1 MPTPTRK
8 SDRRRKQEQT
18 AHGGNCTCSGSE
30 TEDPIGQAEIATGWA
45 PYCGAAPLP
54 GEWLMHWNLD
64 PVLLLLLAF
73 GVFAS
78 FRMAGGQQP
87 RTALRYA
94 LACFAIL
101 FVSPFCALSSALF
114 TARVVHHVILATV
127 LAPLLAAAF
136 PALCRRVPLSLSI
149 WTAVQ
154 ALVFW
159 AWHAP
164 PLYAAA
170 LSSDAVFWLMQA
182 SITASAAIWWQ
193 KLRQVPTAAAVAAL
207 LAAMVL
213 MGVLGALITFAG
225 RALYA
230 PHWLTTQPWGMSPLQ
245 DQQIAGL
252 IMWAPASAIYLL
264 TAMVLLYRW
273 IRSDDDVQATRA

>member
-1 MPTPTRK
+1 MR
-8 SDRRRKQEQT
+8 
-18 AHGGNCTCSGSE
+18 
-30 TEDPIGQAEIATGWA
+30 
-45 PYCGAAPLP
+45 
-54 GEWLMHWNLD
+54 WNLD
-64 PVLLLLLAF
+64 PVLLLCLAF
-73 GVFAS
+73 AVFAS
-78 FRMAGGQQP
+78 FRMQSEAQP
-87 RTALRYA
+87 RNALRYA
-94 LACFAIL
+94 AACAAFL

-136 PALCRRVPLSLSI
+136 PVLVRRVPLSLSV

-182 SITASAAIWWQ
+182 SITASAAIWWD

-230 PHWLTTQPWGMSPLQ
+230 PHWLTTQPWDMSPLQ
-245 DQQIAGL
+245 DQQIAGI

-264 TAMVLLYRW
+264 AAMVLLYRW
-273 IRSDDDVQATRA
+273 IGSDEETQATRA

>member
-1 MPTPTRK
+1 MLALAGK
-8 SDRRRKQEQT
+8 IDSNGHQEPT
-18 AHGGNCTCSGSE
+18 AHGGNFRCSGSE
-30 TEDPIGQAEIATGWA
+30 TEEPIGQGEIATGWA

-54 GEWLMHWNLD
+54 GEWLMRWNLD
-64 PVLLLLLAF
+64 PVLLLCLAF
-73 GVFAS
+73 GIFAS
-78 FRMAGGQQP
+78 FRMTGGQP

-94 LACFAIL
+94 LACFAFL
-101 FVSPFCALSSALF
+101 FISPFCALSSALF

-136 PALCRRVPLSLSI
+136 PALCRRVPLTLSV

-170 LSSDAVFWLMQA
+170 LSSDAVFWAMQI
-182 SITASAAIWWQ
+182 SITLSAAIWWDR
-193 KLRQVPTAAAVAAL
+193 LRRAPTAAAVAAL

-230 PHWLTTQPWGMSPLQ
+230 PHWLTTQPWGLSPLE

-273 IRSDDDVQATRA
+273 IGRDDEARADLA